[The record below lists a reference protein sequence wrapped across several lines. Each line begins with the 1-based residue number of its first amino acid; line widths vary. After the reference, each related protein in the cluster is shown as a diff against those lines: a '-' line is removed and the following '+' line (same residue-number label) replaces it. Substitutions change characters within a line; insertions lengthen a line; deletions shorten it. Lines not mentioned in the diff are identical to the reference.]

1 MFTYLIFSNSGT
13 LIQQGGAQ
21 SEDLCPNSD
30 DNSTVIK
37 TDRVYDLSETS
48 TLFLQDGKI
57 IEVHR
62 GVQPATYFV
71 FNYTTKQWEDPRTLD
86 DLKAAQW
93 AKIKA
98 AREAAINAPLE
109 TPYGTVDSGPD
120 DRGNITDAV
129 MLLQTMESLGTPITI
144 EFTMFDNTPITLT
157 TAQMVHIG
165 LLLGQK
171 VQAAYV
177 RSQACRA
184 AINAA
189 TTKEEVEAVVW

>member
-1 MFTYLIFSNSGT
+1 MDYSIYHKRTGHIERVVSCDISQLSAQFDGDTHAYM
-13 LIQQGGAQ
+13 QGR
-21 SEDLCPNSD
+21 LD
-30 DNSTVIK
+30 DSTVYIA
-37 TDRVYDLSETS
+37 DGIQV
-48 TLFLQDGKI
+48 TLPERPGQHW
-57 IEVHR
+57 E
-62 GVQPATYFV
+62 
-71 FNYTTKQWEDPRTLD
+71 FNWETKQWEDPRTLD

-93 AKIKA
+93 TQIKA
-98 AREAAINAPLE
+98 ARETAINAPLE

>member
-1 MFTYLIFSNSGT
+1 MIYSEVSVLGELLTTYTGLFPDSILMNPGSVLVAGAAPENSYYLDEAWVPLPT
-13 LIQQGGAQ
+13 KP
-21 SEDLCPNSD
+21 SPNH
-30 DNSTVIK
+30 K
-37 TDRVYDLSETS
+37 
-48 TLFLQDGKI
+48 
-57 IEVHR
+57 
-62 GVQPATYFV
+62 
-71 FNYTTKQWEDPRTLD
+71 FNWLTKQWEDPRTLA

-93 AKIKA
+93 TQIKA
-98 AREAAINAPLE
+98 ARETAINAPLE

-177 RSQACRA
+177 RSQARRA
-184 AINAA
+184 EIDAA
-189 TTKEEVEAVVW
+189 TTKEAIEAVVW